1 MEERSVT
8 AALRTLLLIVCALLP
23 ALPARAEGAPDLRPE
38 AAPRSR
44 VLDVALP
51 AGAIRLPNP
60 APVAETTARL
70 AALAKTEGYQMNGN
84 EVLFWGGPGYG
95 PKRGEEIRTD
105 LIGALREAGLH
116 YRVGGEQNL
125 DGVAMT
131 LFFAM
136 PEGQEQGAVGA
147 WVDNGKI
154 LLLIWGNASR
164 LEAKPAPSHGPAGAT
179 VPTAAAPARS
189 NAGAIPSGLIG
200 TWGFTTIS
208 GTTYW
213 DSTTGAYLGAGTGG
227 SQTYTFEKNGRY
239 RMFNY
244 VRSRTSGW
252 QLETMTWEEGTYTV
266 DGDQIRIRPTGGRY
280 QVKDNRVARNNY
292 TRPMRP
298 EELKKN
304 AKRYFWRL
312 EPDPRTGKPSLMMGS
327 TRDALVRYARPQ

>member
-51 AGAIRLPNP
+51 AGAIRLTNP
-60 APVAETTARL
+60 APFAETTARL

-200 TWGFTTIS
+200 TGASPPYRVPPT
-208 GTTYW
+208 GTALRAPTW
-213 DSTTGAYLGAGTGG
+213 APAPAGHRPTPSRRTAATGCSTTSGRAPPAG
-227 SQTYTFEKNGRY
+227 S
-239 RMFNY
+239 
-244 VRSRTSGW
+244 
-252 QLETMTWEEGTYTV
+252 
-266 DGDQIRIRPTGGRY
+266 
-280 QVKDNRVARNNY
+280 
-292 TRPMRP
+292 
-298 EELKKN
+298 
-304 AKRYFWRL
+304 WR
-312 EPDPRTGKPSLMMGS
+312 R
-327 TRDALVRYARPQ
+327 